1 MTIYN
6 LPYAD
11 PLTGEELVL
20 VQQDGVAKWAQ
31 LSKVLTTTPIAI
43 TATPTAFTATD
54 IDYQQIDLAW
64 TGVGDFIL
72 ERSLDESSWE
82 PIYAGSNASYSDTGL
97 YPENTYYYRVSAHDT
112 GEVQSDWAY
121 ADATTPAAP

>member
-1 MTIYN
+1 MTIDN

-72 ERSLDESSWE
+72 ERSLDESSWQQ
-82 PIYAGSNASYSDTGL
+82 IYAGSTASYSDTGL
-97 YPENTYYYRVSAHDT
+97 YQENQYFYRVSAQDT